1 MAGAA
6 TVAEAMVA
14 EVTEAVAAFMG
25 VAVFMG
31 VVSAVAMLV
40 DLAAA
45 FAPEGSGVDFAA
57 LRWRCR
63 VRLVRP
69 AGCADSVRPPGLG

>member
-14 EVTEAVAAFMG
+14 EVTEAVAA
-25 VAVFMG
+25 FMG

-69 AGCADSVRPPGLG
+69 AGRADSVRPPGLG